1 MRNEDVNIYRLNV
14 YRLNVFTVNM
24 MTLLL
29 TAFPLQVENLPKQVR
44 VLFRVDHVQTFTNL
58 LCRNKPSVSHNDFF
72 VLPLSMKGVTAILVE
87 C

>member
-1 MRNEDVNIYRLNV
+1 MRNEDVNI

-29 TAFPLQVENLPKQVR
+29 TAFPLQVENLQKQVR
-44 VLFRVDHVQTFTNL
+44 VLFRMDHLQTFTNP

-72 VLPLSMKGVTAILVE
+72 ALLLSMEGVTAILGE